1 MYIAAG
7 LIAFTFVFY
16 LAYTSNVIPKS
27 AWYKLEKIIRGL

>member
-1 MYIAAG
+1 MYIVAG

-27 AWYKLEKIIRGL
+27 AWYKLKKLIRGL